1 MTSQVLLSKMTMAS
15 STRWR
20 FKMKIKKINPIAK
33 ALMFIKKQVVPNKKG
48 KGSYNRKKEKRNA
61 KV

>member
-1 MTSQVLLSKMTMAS
+1 MDRLDSLRIYRQWQPKGVY
-15 STRWR
+15 
-20 FKMKIKKINPIAK
+20 MKIKKINPIAK

-48 KGSYNRKKEKRNA
+48 KGSYNRKKEKSNA